1 MFERIGYGRVP
12 DKRLVTTGGRHMTS
26 SPKKTRR
33 QRGSLSAEQII
44 DGAFELASQKD
55 LDSMT
60 MPELASRLGVGVT
73 SIYWYFR
80 KKDDLLRGMS
90 DRAVRAVQEALPAP
104 ADAPDWRTFL
114 HDYFTDLRQIF
125 RSDDTL
131 ADLTLVRIRSYSLDS
146 THFLYKQYEDILEYL
161 IACGFSPLHA
171 WNVFSTA
178 YTFTR
183 GVVIGER
190 TQRLNNS
197 PILDD
202 RQSKLIVPET
212 MPRLASLIVQENI
225 MLAMVSD
232 DDFRFGLELLLDAF
246 ERVLANDRDAGR
258 G

>member
-1 MFERIGYGRVP
+1 
-12 DKRLVTTGGRHMTS
+12 
-26 SPKKTRR
+26 
-33 QRGSLSAEQII
+33 
-44 DGAFELASQKD
+44 
-55 LDSMT
+55 
-60 MPELASRLGVGVT
+60 
-73 SIYWYFR
+73 
-80 KKDDLLRGMS
+80 
-90 DRAVRAVQEALPAP
+90 VQDALPAP
-104 ADAPDWRTFL
+104 ADASGWRTFL
-114 HDYFTDLRQIF
+114 GEYFAGLRQIY

-131 ADLTLVRIRSYSLDS
+131 ADLTLVRIRSYSLES

-161 IACGFSPLHA
+161 ISCGFSPLHA

-212 MPRLASLIVQENI
+212 MPRLASLIAEENI

-232 DDFRFGLELLLDAF
+232 DDFNFGLELLLDAF
-246 ERVLANDRDAGR
+246 ERLLGDIVPAGTDV
-258 G
+258 

>member
-1 MFERIGYGRVP
+1 MADTP
-12 DKRLVTTGGRHMTS
+12 
-26 SPKKTRR
+26 PKARR

-44 DGAFELASQKD
+44 DGAFELAAESD
-55 LDSMT
+55 LDSLT

-73 SIYWYFR
+73 SVYWYFR

-90 DRAVRAVQEALPAP
+90 DRAVHTVQDALPRP
-104 ADAPDWRTFL
+104 GDSSDWSGFL
-114 HDYFTDLRQIF
+114 RDYFTELRRIF

-146 THFLYKQYEDILEYL
+146 THFLYQQYEDIVEYL
-161 IACGFSPLHA
+161 VSCGFTPLRA

-190 TQRLNNS
+190 AQRLNNS
-197 PILDD
+197 PILDG
-202 RQSKLIVPET
+202 RQSRLIVPET
-212 MPRLASLIVQENI
+212 MPRLAALIAEEHI

-232 DDFRFGLELLLDAF
+232 DDFHFGLELLIDAF
-246 ERVLANDRDAGR
+246 ERQHAEATAR
-258 G
+258 